1 MFDVLYGDACYDHA
15 IPLPVLHDEGEEVRH
30 GGGPE
35 LAQRVVI
42 EAGVEADDLK
52 VGHEFISSS
61 PHIQL
66 NMNITST
73 PPTCLMCSGDIGI
86 VLLQPPTS

>member
-52 VGHEFISSS
+52 VGQELITSS

-66 NMNITST
+66 YMNTRLNT
-73 PPTCLMCSGDIGI
+73 LR
-86 VLLQPPTS
+86 